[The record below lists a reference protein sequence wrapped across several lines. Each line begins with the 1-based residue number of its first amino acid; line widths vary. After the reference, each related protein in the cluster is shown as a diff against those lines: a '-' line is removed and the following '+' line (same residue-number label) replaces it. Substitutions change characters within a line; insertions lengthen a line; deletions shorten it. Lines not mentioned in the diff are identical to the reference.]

1 MDIAKDLKDQFG
13 DNIKF
18 DFPLAKISTIRIGGP
33 AKYFLTVYNREDLIR
48 ALRFAQN
55 NNLNYFIV
63 GLSSNIIFSD
73 LGFAGV
79 VIKNEACDVVS
90 EGNIVVADSGIPLA
104 RLIRKLAEKNLG
116 GLEFLTGIPGT
127 LGGAVYGNAGAY
139 GRNISELVDSLVVLD
154 TDGKIKHIQKK
165 QLEFNYR
172 SSIFKEKV
180 KNKKD
185 KYFRPAILTV
195 KLKVARNNKDAI
207 LRLINNFLKM
217 RKNKYPKGYSVGSVF
232 KNVEVAK
239 HPAID
244 DVLKSYIF
252 DEKLPAGVLLENIG
266 AKKMRQGAIYVPQEH
281 ANFIINKGS
290 GTAFDFQQ
298 LIENLKQK
306 VYEEY
311 GIVLEEEIEYVGQI
325 TKRKTSIW
333 EKLKNRF

>member
-1 MDIAKDLKDQFG
+1 MPPRTGVALSSYTRFG
-13 DNIKF
+13 
-18 DFPLAKISTIRIGGP
+18 LGGP
-33 AKYFLTVYNREDLIR
+33 ADCFLETPEEAEFVA
-48 ALRFAQN
+48 ALRETPPPVLVLGGGT
-55 NNLNYFIV
+55 NLIV
-63 GLSSNIIFSD
+63 S
-73 LGFAGV
+73 
-79 VIKNEACDVVS
+79 
-90 EGNIVVADSGIPLA
+90 DSGFRGAVLRYTGHAIWSQGGEVHAQAGAVLQDLVDHA
-104 RLIRKLAEKNLG
+104 LDHALQ
-116 GLEFLTGIPGT
+116 GLETLAGIPGWV
-127 LGGAVYGNAGAY
+127 GAAVYGNAGAY

-244 DVLKSYIF
+244 DALKSYIF

-325 TKRKTSIW
+325 TKSKTSIW
-333 EKLKNRF
+333 EKIKKKF